1 MIPRSAWAAEVAAR
15 PRLLFV
21 YFATGVCNE
30 EWYPK
35 QAGRNFDFSP
45 TLKAL
50 EPHRDEVSILSGL
63 RHEYDFNGHSA
74 ADTWLTAD
82 DPAGDNSISIDQVA
96 VPYLGDDVRFPSLQ
110 LSVNSGTGKKR
121 LTHTLSFNAKGTPI
135 PAQADPRNIF
145 NRLFVAPD
153 AKSMAEAERRLQ
165 TRKSILDDMREQVL
179 AIQRSLGQTDSRR
192 LTEYLESVREV
203 EHAIARE
210 QSWLHKPKPEA
221 DAAILESGGHRIATK
236 YNLIHLA
243 FKTNSTRIITYLS
256 SREITRVHS
265 DSHHGG
271 DPAKLARVAASDR
284 EQVELFSTLL
294 DKLKDTPDVRGNLLD
309 NTMIVFGSGM
319 NNGDGFKNGTGSH
332 GVRKIPLLFAGG
344 RNVGIKNGQHLMF
357 PDDKTFFGQVFVT
370 MLKCIGLPDARFKQ
384 YDAGLPGL
392 T

>member
-1 MIPRSAWAAEVAAR
+1 
-15 PRLLFV
+15 
-21 YFATGVCNE
+21 
-30 EWYPK
+30 
-35 QAGRNFDFSP
+35 
-45 TLKAL
+45 
-50 EPHRDEVSILSGL
+50 
-63 RHEYDFNGHSA
+63 
-74 ADTWLTAD
+74 
-82 DPAGDNSISIDQVA
+82 
-96 VPYLGDDVRFPSLQ
+96 
-110 LSVNSGTGKKR
+110 
-121 LTHTLSFNAKGTPI
+121 
-135 PAQADPRNIF
+135 
-145 NRLFVAPD
+145 
-153 AKSMAEAERRLQ
+153 
-165 TRKSILDDMREQVL
+165 MREQVL

-203 EHAIARE
+203 EQAISRE

-271 DPAKLARVAASDR
+271 DPEKLARVAASDR

-294 DKLKDTPDVRGNLLD
+294 DQLKDTPDVRGNLLD

-370 MLKCIGLPDARFKQ
+370 MLKCIGLPDARFKN
-384 YDAGLPGL
+384 YDGGLSGL